1 MLFSIKSP
9 PPLGGEVVDYH
20 PTICYNIFV
29 ETHRLLLS
37 FVQFVDGDGKKTVA
51 CPSRVS
57 GLEACMQ
64 LSREIC
70 PEGRRYI
77 ITLSDLGSICSII
90 GLLIALYALKKKK

>member
-1 MLFSIKSP
+1 
-9 PPLGGEVVDYH
+9 
-20 PTICYNIFV
+20 
-29 ETHRLLLS
+29 
-37 FVQFVDGDGKKTVA
+37 
-51 CPSRVS
+51 
-57 GLEACMQ
+57 MQ